1 MFDLNSLLTEKKKYM
16 QDSELGSQV
25 PLISSDGPRHGI
37 LPLEYGMRGQRLSA
51 STWNSGSAYY
61 SLWFYWSRFLLY
73 FPFLSSYL
81 NPKFWKYRES
91 VLFNP
96 FFSLS
101 LCKIE
106 KKKRIWFSIS
116 YFLFFYSVNLEFIQD
131 DYSKGWKSGKK
142 VDWERGMT
150 VLVEILNII
159 I

>member
-1 MFDLNSLLTEKKKYM
+1 MCRVRPTQTPMIKEKQREIPLLSTIPPAIWQEQLMFDLNSLLTEKEKIYM

-37 LPLEYGMRGQRLSA
+37 LPLEYGMRGQRMSA

-106 KKKRIWFSIS
+106 KKNEFDSQYLIFSS
-116 YFLFFYSVNLEFIQD
+116 STL
-131 DYSKGWKSGKK
+131 W
-142 VDWERGMT
+142 T
-150 VLVEILNII
+150 
-159 I
+159 